1 MNDLV
6 YSLNGGLVTDQNKI
20 STISKVDINSIQKL
34 IRNYKQDLECFGELG
49 FELQKIAKTNKK
61 IYFLNE
67 QQATLLLTYM
77 KNSESVRNAKKVLV
91 FAFYQM
97 KEKLRSLEQEQE
109 KARFKSLSD
118 ENQRLNSLNHHQK
131 IGYKS
136 QLKQQKEKYENKIKA
151 LKYDLENKKELS
163 FKRKLSQKELLEL
176 RKILA
181 KDYNIVCFKEWEMS
195 LFAEK
200 IGKNSVFEVVL
211 NKLEKE
217 LNYWKNYEKYEEKW
231 KKNIKELKM
240 KLVDKLKK
248 AYDYK
253 KELYKA
259 EKGSSSKEYHIEN
272 AEIFQDFIELELL
285 QCEDIERRYFLMQ
298 IYRYGYQNIRS
309 LNSKLA
315 FKAKLDNDDINFIKI
330 LKEANILHALN
341 EIYTTKE
348 VKKIAKD

>member
-20 STISKVDINSIQKL
+20 STISKVDINSIQRL

-61 IYFLNE
+61 IYYLNE

-118 ENQRLNSLNHHQK
+118 ENLRLNSLNHHQK

-136 QLKQQKEKYENKIKA
+136 QLAQQKEHYENKIKA
-151 LKYDLENKKELS
+151 LQYDLEHKKELS
-163 FKRKLSQKELLEL
+163 FKRKLSKEELLEL

-181 KDYNIVCFKEWEMS
+181 KDYDMVCIKEWEFEF
-195 LFAEK
+195 LAEK
-200 IGKNSVFEVVL
+200 IALESTRITTWDAVVK
-211 NKLEKE
+211 KLKQT
-217 LNYWKNYEKYEEKW
+217 LDYWQNYDEYEEKW
-231 KKNIKELKM
+231 
-240 KLVDKLKK
+240 
-248 AYDYK
+248 
-253 KELYKA
+253 
-259 EKGSSSKEYHIEN
+259 
-272 AEIFQDFIELELL
+272 
-285 QCEDIERRYFLMQ
+285 R
-298 IYRYGYQNIRS
+298 
-309 LNSKLA
+309 
-315 FKAKLDNDDINFIKI
+315 KI
-330 LKEANILHALN
+330 LRR
-341 EIYTTKE
+341 
-348 VKKIAKD
+348 

>member
-20 STISKVDINSIQKL
+20 STISKVDINSIQRL

-118 ENQRLNSLNHHQK
+118 ENLRLNSLNHHQK

-136 QLKQQKEKYENKIKA
+136 QLAQQKEHYENKIKA

-181 KDYNIVCFKEWEMS
+181 KDYGILCIKEWEMS
-195 LFAEK
+195 LVAEK
-200 IGKNSVFEVVL
+200 IGKDTVFEAVL

-217 LNYWKNYEKYEEKW
+217 LKYWQNYEKYEEKW
-231 KKNIKELKM
+231 KKIL
-240 KLVDKLKK
+240 
-248 AYDYK
+248 
-253 KELYKA
+253 
-259 EKGSSSKEYHIEN
+259 
-272 AEIFQDFIELELL
+272 
-285 QCEDIERRYFLMQ
+285 
-298 IYRYGYQNIRS
+298 RS
-309 LNSKLA
+309 
-315 FKAKLDNDDINFIKI
+315 
-330 LKEANILHALN
+330 
-341 EIYTTKE
+341 
-348 VKKIAKD
+348 

>member
-34 IRNYKQDLECFGELG
+34 IRNYKQDLECFGKLG

-109 KARFKSLSD
+109 KARFKTLSD
-118 ENQRLNSLNHHQK
+118 ENLRLNSLNHHQK

-136 QLKQQKEKYENKIKA
+136 QLAQQKEKYENKIKA
-151 LKYDLENKKELS
+151 LQYDLENKKELS
-163 FKRKLSQKELLEL
+163 FKRKLSKEELLEL

-181 KDYNIVCFKEWEMS
+181 KDYDIVCFKEWEFEF
-195 LFAEK
+195 LAEK
-200 IGKNSVFEVVL
+200 IALESTRMTTWDAVVK
-211 NKLEKE
+211 KLKQS
-217 LNYWKNYEKYEEKW
+217 LDYWQNYEEYEEKW
-231 KKNIKELKM
+231 
-240 KLVDKLKK
+240 
-248 AYDYK
+248 
-253 KELYKA
+253 
-259 EKGSSSKEYHIEN
+259 
-272 AEIFQDFIELELL
+272 
-285 QCEDIERRYFLMQ
+285 R
-298 IYRYGYQNIRS
+298 
-309 LNSKLA
+309 
-315 FKAKLDNDDINFIKI
+315 KI
-330 LKEANILHALN
+330 LRR
-341 EIYTTKE
+341 
-348 VKKIAKD
+348 

>member
-20 STISKVDINSIQKL
+20 STISKVDINSIQRL

-61 IYFLNE
+61 IYYLNE

-118 ENQRLNSLNHHQK
+118 ENLRLNSLNHHQK

-136 QLKQQKEKYENKIKA
+136 QLAQQKEHYENKIKA
-151 LKYDLENKKELS
+151 LKYDLEHKKELS
-163 FKRKLSQKELLEL
+163 FKRKLSKEELLEL

-181 KDYNIVCFKEWEMS
+181 RDYGILCIKEWEMS
-195 LFAEK
+195 LVAEK
-200 IGKNSVFEVVL
+200 IGKDTVFKAVL

-217 LNYWKNYEKYEEKW
+217 LKYWQNYEEYEEKW
-231 KKNIKELKM
+231 
-240 KLVDKLKK
+240 
-248 AYDYK
+248 
-253 KELYKA
+253 
-259 EKGSSSKEYHIEN
+259 
-272 AEIFQDFIELELL
+272 
-285 QCEDIERRYFLMQ
+285 R
-298 IYRYGYQNIRS
+298 
-309 LNSKLA
+309 
-315 FKAKLDNDDINFIKI
+315 KI
-330 LKEANILHALN
+330 LRR
-341 EIYTTKE
+341 
-348 VKKIAKD
+348 

>member
-20 STISKVDINSIQKL
+20 STISKVDINSIQRL

-61 IYFLNE
+61 IYYLNE

-109 KARFKSLSD
+109 KARFKTLSD
-118 ENQRLNSLNHHQK
+118 ENLRLNSLNHHQK

-136 QLKQQKEKYENKIKA
+136 QLAQQKEKYENKIKA
-151 LKYDLENKKELS
+151 LKYDLEHKKELS
-163 FKRKLSQKELLEL
+163 FKRKLSKEELLEL

-181 KDYNIVCFKEWEMS
+181 RDYGILCIKEWEMS
-195 LFAEK
+195 LVAEK
-200 IGKNSVFEVVL
+200 IGKDTVFEAVL

-217 LNYWKNYEKYEEKW
+217 LKYWQNYEKYEEKW
-231 KKNIKELKM
+231 KKIL
-240 KLVDKLKK
+240 
-248 AYDYK
+248 
-253 KELYKA
+253 
-259 EKGSSSKEYHIEN
+259 
-272 AEIFQDFIELELL
+272 
-285 QCEDIERRYFLMQ
+285 RR
-298 IYRYGYQNIRS
+298 
-309 LNSKLA
+309 
-315 FKAKLDNDDINFIKI
+315 
-330 LKEANILHALN
+330 
-341 EIYTTKE
+341 
-348 VKKIAKD
+348 

>member
-1 MNDLV
+1 MSNLV

-20 STISKVDINSIQKL
+20 SIISKVDINSIQRL
-34 IRNYKQDLECFGELG
+34 IRNYKQDLECFGKLG

-91 FAFYQM
+91 FAFYKM
-97 KEKLRSLEQEQE
+97 KEKLKNLEQEQE
-109 KARFKSLSD
+109 KARFKTLSD

-136 QLKQQKEKYENKIKA
+136 QLAQQKEKYENKIKA
-151 LKYDLENKKELS
+151 LKYDLDHKNELS

-181 KDYNIVCFKEWEMS
+181 RDYGMICIKEWEMS

-200 IGKNSVFEVVL
+200 IGKDTVFEAVL

-217 LNYWKNYEKYEEKW
+217 LKYWQNYEEYEEKW
-231 KKNIKELKM
+231 
-240 KLVDKLKK
+240 
-248 AYDYK
+248 
-253 KELYKA
+253 
-259 EKGSSSKEYHIEN
+259 
-272 AEIFQDFIELELL
+272 
-285 QCEDIERRYFLMQ
+285 R
-298 IYRYGYQNIRS
+298 
-309 LNSKLA
+309 
-315 FKAKLDNDDINFIKI
+315 KI
-330 LKEANILHALN
+330 LRR
-341 EIYTTKE
+341 
-348 VKKIAKD
+348 

>member
-20 STISKVDINSIQKL
+20 STISKVDINSIQRL

-61 IYFLNE
+61 IYYLNE

-109 KARFKSLSD
+109 KARFKTLSD
-118 ENQRLNSLNHHQK
+118 ENLRLNSLNHHQK

-136 QLKQQKEKYENKIKA
+136 QLKQQKEHYENKIKA
-151 LKYDLENKKELS
+151 LKYDLEKKKQLS
-163 FKRKLSQKELLEL
+163 FKRKLSEKELLEL

-181 KDYNIVCFKEWEMS
+181 KDYGILCIKEWEMS
-195 LFAEK
+195 LVAEK
-200 IGKNSVFEVVL
+200 IGKDTVFEAVL

-217 LNYWKNYEKYEEKW
+217 LKYWKNYDEFEEKW
-231 KKNIKELKM
+231 KKIL
-240 KLVDKLKK
+240 
-248 AYDYK
+248 
-253 KELYKA
+253 
-259 EKGSSSKEYHIEN
+259 
-272 AEIFQDFIELELL
+272 
-285 QCEDIERRYFLMQ
+285 
-298 IYRYGYQNIRS
+298 RS
-309 LNSKLA
+309 
-315 FKAKLDNDDINFIKI
+315 
-330 LKEANILHALN
+330 
-341 EIYTTKE
+341 
-348 VKKIAKD
+348 

>member
-20 STISKVDINSIQKL
+20 STISKVDINSIQRL

-61 IYFLNE
+61 IYYLNE

-118 ENQRLNSLNHHQK
+118 ENQRLNSLNHNQK
-131 IGYKS
+131 LGYKS

-151 LKYDLENKKELS
+151 LKYDLEHKKELS
-163 FKRKLSQKELLEL
+163 FKRKLSKEELLEL

-181 KDYNIVCFKEWEMS
+181 RDYGMICIKEWEFEF
-195 LFAEK
+195 LAEK
-200 IGKNSVFEVVL
+200 IALESTKMTTWDAVVK
-211 NKLEKE
+211 KLKQS
-217 LNYWKNYEKYEEKW
+217 LDYWQNYEEYEEKW
-231 KKNIKELKM
+231 
-240 KLVDKLKK
+240 
-248 AYDYK
+248 
-253 KELYKA
+253 
-259 EKGSSSKEYHIEN
+259 
-272 AEIFQDFIELELL
+272 
-285 QCEDIERRYFLMQ
+285 R
-298 IYRYGYQNIRS
+298 
-309 LNSKLA
+309 
-315 FKAKLDNDDINFIKI
+315 KI
-330 LKEANILHALN
+330 LRR
-341 EIYTTKE
+341 
-348 VKKIAKD
+348 